1 MLLRVAA
8 IFLMVAGLAA
18 GASKDEER
26 LQRAATVFSEV
37 MQVSDNAIPQD
48 LLDNAEC
55 VAIIPG
61 AKKGAFIF
69 GGKYGRGFVSCRKK
83 DGVGWIGPGALR
95 MEGFN
100 FGLQIGGSETDIIM
114 LVMNQTGARRLMKSR
129 FTIGGDAAAAAG
141 PVGRTVTA
149 NTDAFLSAGIVSYSR
164 SRGAF
169 AGIALDGATL
179 REDMDVNKR
188 LYGRRYSNLD
198 LVEFQVDP
206 PPVAEALT
214 SLLNKYSA
222 RKGR

>member
-1 MLLRVAA
+1 MLLRVFVTLLVAA
-8 IFLMVAGLAA
+8 ALAA
-18 GASKDEER
+18 GASKEEER
-26 LQRAATVFSEV
+26 LQRAAEVFSEV
-37 MQVSDNAIPQD
+37 MRVSDNAIPQD
-48 LLDNAEC
+48 LLDKAEC

-100 FGLQIGGSETDIIM
+100 FGLQIGGSETDLIM
-114 LVMNQTGARRLMKSR
+114 LVMNQTGARRLMRSQ

-149 NTDAFLSAGIVSYSR
+149 NTDAFLSAGIISYSR

-169 AGIALDGATL
+169 AGIALDGTTL
-179 REDMDVNKR
+179 REDISVNKR
-188 LYGRRYSNLD
+188 LYGRRYSNLN
-198 LVEFQVDP
+198 LVEFQVAP
-206 PPVAEALT
+206 PPAGEVLI
-214 SLLNKYSA
+214 SLLNKHSA